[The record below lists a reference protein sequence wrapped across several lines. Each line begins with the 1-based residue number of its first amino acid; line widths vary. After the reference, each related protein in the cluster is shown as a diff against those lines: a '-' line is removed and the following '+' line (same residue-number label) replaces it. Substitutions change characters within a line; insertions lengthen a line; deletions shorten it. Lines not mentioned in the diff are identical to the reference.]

1 MTDVT
6 NTRIELDRNQ
16 LRHAIREEY
25 ALVADEPD
33 HGFHF
38 ITGWPLAQKLGYD
51 PSLLEQIPQRAIESF
66 AGTGN
71 PFSLGPI
78 HRGER
83 VVDVGSGAGTD
94 SLVAANLVGPEGRV
108 VGVDMTESMLRK
120 SRLAA
125 EEAGLDNVEFREGY
139 GEELPVPDEW
149 ADVIIS
155 NGVLNLMPDKME
167 ALREMAR
174 VLRPDGRLQIADILV
189 EREVPDSAKRQID
202 LWTG

>member
-6 NTRIELDRNQ
+6 STRVELDREE

-38 ITGWPLAQKLGYD
+38 ITGLPLAQKLGYD
-51 PSLLEQIPQRAIESF
+51 EALVKKVPQRSIESF

-78 HRGER
+78 HPGDH

-94 SLVAANLVGPEGRV
+94 SLIAAQMVGSEGRV
-108 VGVDMTESMLRK
+108 VGVDMTDSMLRK
-120 SRLAA
+120 SRQSAA
-125 EEAGLDNVEFREGY
+125 EAGLDNVEFRAGY

-149 ADVIIS
+149 ASVIIS

-167 ALREMAR
+167 ALREMGR
-174 VLRPDGRLQIADILV
+174 VLQPGGRLQIADILV
-189 EREVPDSAKRQID
+189 EREVPDSARRQID